1 MACLSKSSNNMAVSL
16 PTALLF
22 AIFFLPGLPA
32 VADVGHGTMA
42 LNQGRIDDAIVELR
56 ADLKENPH
64 DAAAHQTLCRV
75 FYSEELADRAIAECE
90 AAVSDSRSDAA
101 LTSENL
107 MWLGRAYGMK
117 AARANPIIAFR
128 IAKKVVAAF
137 ERAVQ
142 ADPKNVSALSDLGE
156 YYVGAPSIV
165 GGGLDKAD
173 RLVARMMPISASK
186 AHRLLAMIAEKR
198 NDYETAEAEFKRAFE
213 AQRTPQTLIDVADFY
228 QRRKQCDESV
238 STVKTLVRMDRA
250 KDSAIV
256 DASSVLTACNREP
269 QLARELL
276 ASYLTSSS
284 RSDSAPAA
292 RVHVQLGDLMG
303 KSGDT
308 EGARREYEAALALA
322 SEYAPARKALQA
334 R

>member
-1 MACLSKSSNNMAVSL
+1 MAYSL
-16 PTALLF
+16 PTVSLF
-22 AIFFLPGLPA
+22 AMFFLLRLPA
-32 VADVGHGTMA
+32 VADVAHATTA
-42 LNQGRIDDAIVELR
+42 LNQGRVDEAALELR
-56 ADLKENPH
+56 VDLKENPH
-64 DAAAHQTLCRV
+64 DALAHQILCRA

-90 AAVSDSRSDAA
+90 AAVADSNSDTA
-101 LTSENL
+101 LMSENL
-107 MWLGRAYGMK
+107 MWLGLAYGLK
-117 AARANPIIAFR
+117 ASRANPISAFR
-128 IAKKVVAAF
+128 IAKKVAIAF
-137 ERAVQ
+137 ERSVQ
-142 ADPKNVSALSDLGE
+142 IDANNVSALSDLGE

-173 RLVARMMPISASK
+173 SLATRMMPVSAAK

-198 NDYETAEAEFKRAFE
+198 EDYAIAEAEFKRAFE
-213 AQRTPQTLIDVADFY
+213 AQRTPQTLIDLADFY
-228 QRRKQCDESV
+228 QRRKECDESI
-238 STVKTLVRMDRA
+238 STIKTLVRMDRA

-256 DASSVLTACNREP
+256 DAASVLTACNREP

-276 ASYLTSSS
+276 ANYLASPAK
-284 RSDSAPAA
+284 SDSAPAA
-292 RVHVQLGDLMG
+292 RVHVELGDLIG

>member
-1 MACLSKSSNNMAVSL
+1 MAHSL
-16 PTALLF
+16 PTVLLF
-22 AIFFLPGLPA
+22 ATFVVPGLSA
-32 VADVGHGTMA
+32 FADVAHATAA
-42 LNQGRIDDAIVELR
+42 LNQGRVDDAALEYR
-56 ADLKENPH
+56 SDLKEKPH
-64 DAAAHQTLCRV
+64 DAIAHQGLCRV

-90 AAVSDSRSDAA
+90 AAVADSQSDGMLA
-101 LTSENL
+101 SENL
-107 MWLGRAYGMK
+107 MWLGRAYGLK
-117 AARANPIIAFR
+117 ASRANPILAFR

-137 ERAVQ
+137 ERSVQ
-142 ADPKNVSALSDLGE
+142 ANASNISALSDLGE

-173 RLVARMMPISASK
+173 SLATRMMPISATK

-198 NDYETAEAEFKRAFE
+198 NDYETAEAEFKHAFE
-213 AQRTPQTLIDVADFY
+213 AQRTPQTLIDLADFY

-238 STVKTLVRMDRA
+238 STVRTLVRMDRA

-256 DASSVLTACNREP
+256 DAASVLTACNREP
-269 QLARELL
+269 QLARDLL
-276 ASYLTSSS
+276 ASYLTSPA

-292 RVHVQLGDLMG
+292 RVHVQLGDLIG
-303 KSGDT
+303 KSGDMD
-308 EGARREYEAALALA
+308 GARREYEAAIALA